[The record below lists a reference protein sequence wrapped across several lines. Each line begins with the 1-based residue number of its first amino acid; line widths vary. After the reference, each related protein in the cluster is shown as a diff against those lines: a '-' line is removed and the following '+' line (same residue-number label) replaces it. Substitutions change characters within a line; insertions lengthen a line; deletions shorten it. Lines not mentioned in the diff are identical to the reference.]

1 MTSTDLARDQAPGAD
16 VDRNAS
22 TPADRAAIPVLGW
35 KEHVVLPEWGLRLRG
50 KLDTGARS
58 SALHV
63 TAMEELGDHT
73 DAETGERFPV
83 VRFDV
88 VLGRK
93 SNPIHHEVT
102 APIIGHKIVRDTG
115 ARAETRPVVRTRIV
129 CGPLDTTAEI
139 TLTDRTGMNFRML
152 LGRLTLEHRAL
163 VDPAHGYLMTGRG
176 RPRQVPR

>member
-1 MTSTDLARDQAPGAD
+1 MDRDTPTPGGPTSL
-16 VDRNAS
+16 
-22 TPADRAAIPVLGW
+22 PVLGW
-35 KEHVVLPEWGLRLRG
+35 KEHVVLPEWDLRLRG

-63 TAMEELGDHT
+63 TAFEELGDHL
-73 DAETGERFPV
+73 DDESGERRSF

-102 APIIGHKIVRDTG
+102 APIIGHKVVRDTG

-129 CGPLDTTAEI
+129 CGPLDTIADV

-152 LGRLTLEHRAL
+152 LGRLTLEHRVL
-163 VDPAHGYLMTGRG
+163 VDPSRGYLVTGRG
-176 RPRQVPR
+176 RPRQMPR

>member
-1 MTSTDLARDQAPGAD
+1 VATRRSSEHRGDL
-16 VDRNAS
+16 
-22 TPADRAAIPVLGW
+22 PVFGW
-35 KEHVVLPEWGLRLRG
+35 KEHVELPEWGLRLRG

-63 TAMEELGDHT
+63 TDLRELGERPDPVTGEELPMVG
-73 DAETGERFPV
+73 
-83 VRFDV
+83 FDV

-93 SNPIHHEVT
+93 SAPEHHPVEAAIVR
-102 APIIGHKIVRDTG
+102 HRNVRDTG

-129 CGPLDTTAEI
+129 CGPLDTVAEV

-163 VDPAHGYLMTGRG
+163 VDPSAGYLVTGPG
-176 RPRQVPR
+176 AAPTRPVAPDHA

>member
-1 MTSTDLARDQAPGAD
+1 METEVR
-16 VDRNAS
+16 
-22 TPADRAAIPVLGW
+22 PAALPVLGW

-63 TAMEELGDHT
+63 TAMEELGDHL
-73 DAETGERFPV
+73 DPVTGQRLPI

-93 SNPIHHEVT
+93 SAPVHHEVE
-102 APIIGHKIVRDTG
+102 APIIGHKVVRDTG

-129 CGPLDTTAEI
+129 CGPLDATADV
-139 TLTDRTGMNFRML
+139 TLTDRSGMNFRML
-152 LGRLTLEHRAL
+152 LGRLTLEHQAL
-163 VDPAHGYLMTGRG
+163 IDPARGYLVTGRG
-176 RPRQVPR
+176 RPRQDPR